1 MKLTVFLLKW
11 RKKMPQINRLRIIN
25 FSYNNNFRNILDE
38 TFDFCQGENA
48 LLNLKNGGGKSVL
61 VQLMLQPIIPKTK
74 LMGRKID
81 DFFKGKKTPS
91 YILIE
96 WKLEDKGGYL
106 LTGIALSN
114 RETQNREHDE
124 EANNVKYFTF
134 TNHYREANLFDIIH
148 IPLMR
153 KEGDKLYI
161 EDFKDAK
168 KLLTYR
174 DKTKDLNIQ
183 IFTDETEDRAHY
195 RKILESYNIFRDE
208 WDSIVLKINESEGGV
223 IEIFEKCKTSQQL
236 MNDWILKSIEKV
248 VNKDDNDQKKLELML
263 ENLVEEMILNEQYIY
278 EKEIYSKFNIDLDSF
293 INKLNSFVISLDRE
307 KDLEKE
313 LSIMYYYLKSELIKL
328 DESIKKSNEDIIA
341 SQEELKKIEIEE
353 RSKYYYDQQALV
365 NNLENEKAKEKGKL
379 EILQEKLSEVTNDL
393 KVQQAAREYSCIKSL
408 NIIIAGINEEINKI
422 KGNSQNKEKIKNLE
436 YSLKL
441 AYENLLSK
449 LYEKSK
455 ELTEKQSNVVKNIN
469 ECDSKII
476 NIDSTINSNEKLLG
490 EVSAYIKNFID
501 EEQKTKSL
509 LGFNYDRNLYGEI
522 EKNLTQNYTASLE
535 KEKIKLTEEKESS
548 KLEIIKLGEVNK
560 SITDKVNLLNNEKF
574 KKSIDSNNLKTEIE
588 KYYRLETSLKDIFHK
603 HAIDF
608 NKRFNFE
615 ENILF
620 INNKISQ
627 LQGIER
633 EVEWNKKS
641 VNEKIISLKE
651 GTYHVSKEFREWLR
665 NKNIDFE
672 TGENYLRKQEER
684 IRNKLISQNPMLPY
698 AFIMYEDDIKKIES
712 MDLDIN
718 INQVVPVLSYKDI
731 NEIYAVSG
739 KEVEINNK
747 LHIVCLYDNKMINA
761 ENIDSYMEELN
772 NELNETSEKLVHYN
786 NELKVAREDSYFI
799 MQFDYDRNYIYEQEY
814 NHKDLEEEIIRIQI
828 KAQELEN
835 TKESNLNTISTFIS
849 RISEINTLL
858 EKLENKKQ
866 KFEEFL
872 EKDKN
877 YLNNL
882 SIQREYS
889 EAIKKFNNE
898 KNLINEQKI
907 LMSSEKDK
915 LLMELQSIGNKI
927 IESEKNYQL
936 YICSERGIIVDDTI
950 ENMEERLRVLK
961 STIANDLNRL
971 ENDLKLKSQDLDARN
986 NDLKAFNLKE
996 SQYVDVSYNKE
1007 KSEQLQKQA
1016 NQLDNEYKKQ
1026 NLLLR
1031 NTENWL
1037 SKEQGKLENIRTEL
1051 LKLTP
1056 VPINPELIKLNFD
1069 GRRGSEHEK
1078 IKFSRDNIS
1087 NLEVTIKVYSDV
1099 TRDIDNRI
1107 KIEKFQV
1114 NTDYKIKVSV
1124 KEDFRLL
1131 NKELNDIHLEN
1142 EKYEKNINSQY
1153 IKIRGEYIEKNK
1165 NIENIFTG
1173 LDPLIDGAANDNNKY
1188 YYLGERIIYSSESL
1202 KKLIEACDL
1211 RLSNLEKSKKDMIQH
1226 SYLHG
1231 LQVHD
1236 EIQKIADNSSIHVD
1250 GKSKHMLKIEMI
1262 PLEESADDNINKMKA
1277 YIEFC
1282 INIIK
1287 QDMKEDK
1294 KTDEIRKKISK
1305 YMSTREL
1312 LNVLSDLGKMVIKA
1326 YKFDINEK
1334 NSKYKTWEQV
1344 MKENSGGERFVSFFA
1359 VLIALISYTRTSKK
1373 YADDYERNKDTKVL
1387 IMDNP
1392 FGPISSE
1399 HLLKPLFNIAKKYNT
1414 QLICLTDLKQNSIM
1428 NCFNLIY
1435 MIKIRQNILGTSEYV
1450 QLEKQIKNEDE
1461 LEKDEKLEKAVF
1473 KAQEVEQLK
1482 LF

>member
-1 MKLTVFLLKW
+1 
-11 RKKMPQINRLRIIN
+11 MPQINRLRIIN

-38 TFDFCQGENA
+38 TFDFYQGENA

-61 VQLMLQPIIPKTK
+61 VQLMLQPIIPKTR

-114 RETQNREHDE
+114 RETQSREQDE

-148 IPLMR
+148 IPLLR

-168 KLLTYR
+168 KLLSSR

-183 IFTDETEDRAHY
+183 IFTDEAEDRAHY
-195 RKILESYNIFRDE
+195 RKVLESYNIFRDE

-278 EKEIYSKFNIDLDSF
+278 EKEIYGKFNIDLDSF
-293 INKLNSFVISLDRE
+293 INMLNNFVVSLDTE
-307 KDLEKE
+307 KSLEKE
-313 LSIMYYYLKSELIKL
+313 LSIMFYYLKSELNKFKNTIKEL
-328 DESIKKSNEDIIA
+328 NEDITI

-353 RSKYYYDQQALV
+353 RSKDYYDQQETV
-365 NNLENEKAKEKGKL
+365 NNLEKARISEKEKL
-379 EILQEKLSEVTNDL
+379 EILQEKLTVVNKEISI
-393 KVQQAAREYSCIKSL
+393 QQAAREYSYIKKLNSL
-408 NIIIAGINEEINKI
+408 IAGINEEINKI
-422 KGNSQNKEKIKNLE
+422 KDDSQNKEKIKNLE
-436 YSLKL
+436 YSLKV
-441 AYENLLSK
+441 AYEKLLKKS
-449 LYEKSK
+449 YEKSK
-455 ELTEKQSNVVKNIN
+455 ELNEKQSNVVKDIN
-469 ECDSKII
+469 ECES
-476 NIDSTINSNEKLLG
+476 NIKSVDLNISSNEKLLG
-490 EVSAYIKNFID
+490 EVSGYIKTFKD
-501 EEQKTKSL
+501 EELKIKLSL
-509 LGFNYDRNLYGEI
+509 DFNYDRNLYGEI
-522 EKNLTQNYTASLE
+522 EKNFTQAYAASLE
-535 KEKIKLTEEKESS
+535 KERNKLAEEKEVGKS
-548 KLEIIKLGEVNK
+548 EIIKLSEDNK
-560 SITDKVNLLNNEKF
+560 NITDQVTKLNDVNLNKNMEF
-574 KKSIDSNNLKTEIE
+574 NNLKNEID
-588 KYYRLETSLKDIFHK
+588 KYHKLEDLLKETFYK
-603 HAIDF
+603 HEIDF

-620 INNKISQ
+620 INNKINE
-627 LQGIER
+627 LQRTER
-633 EVEWNKKS
+633 EIEWNKKT
-641 VNEKIISLKE
+641 VNDKIISLKE
-651 GTYHVSKEFREWLR
+651 GTYHVSKEFRQWLS
-665 NKNIDFE
+665 NKGIDYE
-672 TGENYLRKQEER
+672 TGENYLRKQEES
-684 IRNKLISQNPMLPY
+684 IRNKLIIQNPMLPY
-698 AFIMYEDDIKKIES
+698 AFIMYDDDIKKIES
-712 MDLDIN
+712 MNLDIN
-718 INQVVPVLSYKDI
+718 INQVVPLLSYKDI
-731 NEIYAVSG
+731 NESYTVMG

-747 LHIVCLYDNKMINA
+747 LHIICLYDSKMINA
-761 ENIDSYMEELN
+761 ENMDSYLEELN
-772 NELNETSEKLVHYN
+772 NEWNEISEKLIHYN
-786 NELKVAREDSYFI
+786 NELKAARDDSYII
-799 MQFDYDRNYIYEQEY
+799 MQFDYDRNYIYELESEGNKLIDELAKIQTKSLELQ
-814 NHKDLEEEIIRIQI
+814 NIKD
-828 KAQELEN
+828 N
-835 TKESNLNTISTFIS
+835 NLKSISEFNV
-849 RISEINTLL
+849 RISKIDGLL

-866 KFEEFL
+866 KFSEFL
-872 EKDKN
+872 EKN
-877 YLNNL
+877 EIYLSNL
-882 SIQREYS
+882 SLQKEYS
-889 EAIKKFNNE
+889 TTLNRLNNE
-898 KNLINEQKI
+898 KKSINEKKS
-907 LMSSEKDK
+907 LLGNEKDY
-915 LLMELQSIGNKI
+915 LLRELQSVDKE
-927 IESEKNYQL
+927 IEVNERNYQL
-936 YICSERGIIVDDTI
+936 YLASEEGITEEDTI

-961 STIANDLNRL
+961 SAIANDLNRL
-971 ENDLKLKSQDLDARN
+971 ENDLEAKNQELIAKIDYLKT
-986 NDLKAFNLKE
+986 FNLNE

-1007 KSEQLQKQA
+1007 KSEQLK
-1016 NQLDNEYKKQ
+1016 NEATYLNSENKKQ
-1026 NLLLR
+1026 DAVLR
-1031 NTENWL
+1031 KTEGSL
-1037 SKEQGKLENIRTEL
+1037 SREQGILVNIEKEL
-1051 LKLTP
+1051 FKLTL
-1056 VPINPELIKLNFD
+1056 VPINPELIKLNFES
-1069 GRRGSEHEK
+1069 RRKSENEK
-1078 IKFSRDNIS
+1078 INNSSENIIKL
-1087 NLEVTIKVYSDV
+1087 NETAKVYSDV
-1099 TRDIDNRI
+1099 TRDIENRI
-1107 KIEKFQV
+1107 AIV
-1114 NTDYKIKVSV
+1114 NYQINTEYKVKVSI

-1131 NKELNDIHLEN
+1131 NKELNNIHSEN
-1142 EKYEKNINSQY
+1142 EKYEKNVNQKY
-1153 IKIRGEYIEKNK
+1153 NKIRFDYAEKNK

-1231 LQVHD
+1231 LQVYD

-1250 GKSKHMLKIEMI
+1250 GKSKHMVKIEMI
-1262 PLEESADDNINKMKA
+1262 PLEESADDNINRMKA

-1282 INIIK
+1282 INVIK

-1359 VLIALISYTRTSKK
+1359 VLIALMSYTRTSMK

-1435 MIKIRQNILGTSEYV
+1435 MIKIRQNVLGTSEYV
-1450 QLEKQIKNEDE
+1450 QLEKQIKNDDE
-1461 LEKDEKLEKAVF
+1461 FEKDERLEKAVF
-1473 KAQEVEQLK
+1473 KAQEVEQIR
-1482 LF
+1482 FI

>member
-1 MKLTVFLLKW
+1 
-11 RKKMPQINRLRIIN
+11 MPQINRLRIIN

-38 TFDFCQGENA
+38 TFDFYQGENA

-61 VQLMLQPIIPKTK
+61 VQLMLQPIIPKTR

-114 RETQNREHDE
+114 RETQSREQDE

-148 IPLMR
+148 IPLLR

-168 KLLTYR
+168 KLLISR

-183 IFTDETEDRAHY
+183 IFTDEAEDRAHY
-195 RKILESYNIFRDE
+195 RKVLESYNIFRDE

-278 EKEIYSKFNIDLDSF
+278 EKEIYGKFNIDLDSF
-293 INKLNSFVISLDRE
+293 INMLNNFVVSLDTE
-307 KDLEKE
+307 KSLEKE
-313 LSIMYYYLKSELIKL
+313 LSIMFYYLKSELNKFKNTIKEL
-328 DESIKKSNEDIIA
+328 NEDITI

-353 RSKYYYDQQALV
+353 RSKDYYDQQETV
-365 NNLENEKAKEKGKL
+365 NNLEKARISEKEKL
-379 EILQEKLSEVTNDL
+379 EILQEKLTVVNKEISI
-393 KVQQAAREYSCIKSL
+393 QQAAREYSYIKKLNSL
-408 NIIIAGINEEINKI
+408 IAGINEEINKI
-422 KGNSQNKEKIKNLE
+422 KDDSQNKEKIKNLE
-436 YSLKL
+436 YSLKV
-441 AYENLLSK
+441 AYEKLLKKS
-449 LYEKSK
+449 YEKSK
-455 ELTEKQSNVVKNIN
+455 ELNEKQSNVVKDIN
-469 ECDSKII
+469 ECES
-476 NIDSTINSNEKLLG
+476 NIKSVDLNISSNEKLLG
-490 EVSAYIKNFID
+490 EVSGYIKTFKD
-501 EEQKTKSL
+501 EELKIKLSL
-509 LGFNYDRNLYGEI
+509 DFNYDRNLYGEI
-522 EKNLTQNYTASLE
+522 EKNFTQAYAASLE
-535 KEKIKLTEEKESS
+535 KERNKLAEEKEVGKS
-548 KLEIIKLGEVNK
+548 EIIKLSEDNK
-560 SITDKVNLLNNEKF
+560 NIIVQVTKLNDENLNKNMEF
-574 KKSIDSNNLKTEIE
+574 NNLKNEID
-588 KYYRLETSLKDIFHK
+588 KYYKLEDLLKETFYK
-603 HAIDF
+603 HEIDF

-620 INNKISQ
+620 INNKINE
-627 LQGIER
+627 LQRRER
-633 EVEWNKKS
+633 EIEWNKKT
-641 VNEKIISLKE
+641 VNDKIISLKE
-651 GTYHVSKEFREWLR
+651 GTYHVSKEFRQWLS
-665 NKNIDFE
+665 NKGIDYE
-672 TGENYLRKQEER
+672 TGENYLRKQEES
-684 IRNKLISQNPMLPY
+684 IRNKLIIQNPMLPY
-698 AFIMYEDDIKKIES
+698 AFIMYDDDIKKIES
-712 MDLDIN
+712 MNLDIN
-718 INQVVPVLSYKDI
+718 INQVVPLLSYKDI
-731 NEIYAVSG
+731 NESYTVMG
-739 KEVEINNK
+739 KEVGINNK
-747 LHIVCLYDNKMINA
+747 LHIICLYDSKMINA
-761 ENIDSYMEELN
+761 ENMDSYLEELN
-772 NELNETSEKLVHYN
+772 NEWNEISEKLIHYN
-786 NELKVAREDSYFI
+786 NELKAARDDSYII
-799 MQFDYDRNYIYEQEY
+799 MQFDYDRNYIYELESEGNKLIDELAKIQTKSLELQ
-814 NHKDLEEEIIRIQI
+814 NIKD
-828 KAQELEN
+828 N
-835 TKESNLNTISTFIS
+835 NLKSISEFNV
-849 RISEINTLL
+849 RISKIDGLL

-866 KFEEFL
+866 KFSEFL
-872 EKDKN
+872 EKN
-877 YLNNL
+877 EIYLSNL
-882 SIQREYS
+882 SLQKEYS
-889 EAIKKFNNE
+889 TTLNRLNNE
-898 KNLINEQKI
+898 KKSINEKKS
-907 LMSSEKDK
+907 LLGNEKDY
-915 LLMELQSIGNKI
+915 LLRELQSVDKE
-927 IESEKNYQL
+927 IEVNERNYQL
-936 YICSERGIIVDDTI
+936 YLASEEGITEEDTI

-961 STIANDLNRL
+961 SAIANDLNRL
-971 ENDLKLKSQDLDARN
+971 ENDLEAKNQELIAKIDYLKT
-986 NDLKAFNLKE
+986 FNLNE

-1007 KSEQLQKQA
+1007 KSEQLK
-1016 NQLDNEYKKQ
+1016 NEATYLNSENKKQ
-1026 NLLLR
+1026 DAVLR
-1031 NTENWL
+1031 KTEGSL
-1037 SKEQGKLENIRTEL
+1037 SREQGILVNIEKEL
-1051 LKLTP
+1051 FKLTL
-1056 VPINPELIKLNFD
+1056 VPINPELIKLNFES
-1069 GRRGSEHEK
+1069 RRKSENEK
-1078 IKFSRDNIS
+1078 INNSSENIIKL
-1087 NLEVTIKVYSDV
+1087 NETAKVYSDV
-1099 TRDIDNRI
+1099 TRDIENRI
-1107 KIEKFQV
+1107 AIV
-1114 NTDYKIKVSV
+1114 NYQINTEYKVKVSI

-1131 NKELNDIHLEN
+1131 NKELNNIHSEN
-1142 EKYEKNINSQY
+1142 EKYEKNVNQKY
-1153 IKIRGEYIEKNK
+1153 NKIRFDYAEKNK

-1173 LDPLIDGAANDNNKY
+1173 LDPLIDGAANDNNKF

-1231 LQVHD
+1231 LQVYD

-1250 GKSKHMLKIEMI
+1250 GKSKHMVKIEMI
-1262 PLEESADDNINKMKA
+1262 PLEESADHNINRMKA

-1282 INIIK
+1282 INVIK

-1359 VLIALISYTRTSKK
+1359 VLIALMSYTRTSMK

-1435 MIKIRQNILGTSEYV
+1435 MIKIRQNVLGTSEYV
-1450 QLEKQIKNEDE
+1450 QLERQIKNDDE
-1461 LEKDEKLEKAVF
+1461 FEKDERLEKAVF
-1473 KAQEVEQLK
+1473 KAQEVEQIR
-1482 LF
+1482 FI